1 MPDTEVDFKFFETVF
16 ADKRKILAV
25 IKEEYGDSYGSF
37 VIDCP
42 LCGGKKMMKTKRD
55 RYDFK
60 AFCSSCYIY
69 MEDLGW

>member
-1 MPDTEVDFKFFETVF
+1 MPDTEVDFEFFARTN
-16 ADKRKILAV
+16 ADKRKILAA

-42 LCGGKKMMKTKRD
+42 LCGGKKTMQAKHD

-60 AFCSSCYIY
+60 ASCSSCYTY